1 MPSGG
6 HARAGRLPQPGS
18 GRSLTRPGARS
29 GAPRRLPVMA
39 AAPDPPGFL
48 SAEEL
53 EVWRYYAPKLAA
65 DGRLS
70 DKSVDVLARYCFAV
84 VQVRRLAQ
92 VVRESAPVILS
103 TQYQPDGTT
112 REIAK
117 TNPADAMLRS
127 WLDKC
132 RALENDLLLNPAALL
147 RVPAEQPTE
156 DDPFADEPS
165 A

>member
-6 HARAGRLPQPGS
+6 HARVGSLPSPGS
-18 GRSLTRPGARS
+18 ARTLAGGGRRL
-29 GAPRRLPVMA
+29 GAPRTLAAMP
-39 AAPDPPGFL
+39 AAPDPPVYLTG
-48 SAEEL
+48 EEV
-53 EVWRYYAPKLAA
+53 EIWRYYAPRLAA

-70 DKSVDVLARYCFAV
+70 DKSVDALGRYCVAV
-84 VQVRRLAQ
+84 AQVRRLSAI
-92 VVRESAPVILS
+92 VRESAPVIIS

-117 TNPADAMLRS
+117 ANPADAMLRS

-132 RALENDLLLNPAALL
+132 RALENDLVLNPASLL
-147 RVPAEQPTE
+147 RVPAEAPQVV
-156 DDPFADEPS
+156 DPFADEPS

>member
-6 HARAGRLPQPGS
+6 HARAGRLPSPGS
-18 GRSLTRPGARS
+18 GRTLKGVGRRL
-29 GAPRRLPVMA
+29 GAPRTLPAMP
-39 AAPDPPGFL
+39 APPEIPAYLTG
-48 SAEEL
+48 EEV
-53 EVWRYYAPKLAA
+53 EIWRYYAPRLAA

-70 DKSVDVLARYCFAV
+70 DKSVDALARYCVAV
-84 VQVRRLAQ
+84 GQVRRLSAI
-92 VVRESAPVILS
+92 VRESAPVIIS

-117 TNPADAMLRS
+117 SNPADAMLRS

-132 RALENDLLLNPAALL
+132 RALENDLVLNPATLL
-147 RVPAEQPTE
+147 RVPVEQPRE
-156 DDPFADEPS
+156 IDPFDDEPS